1 MALSQR
7 LNLKQQ
13 QSLVMTPQLQEAI
26 KLLQMSNFE
35 LTAYVE
41 EELEQNPLLERDEST
56 RDDVAATP
64 EPNGL
69 ADDSSGADDDGG
81 LGDAADSPADSLDLA
96 NADSIPADGD
106 SPLDT
111 DFDNVWDNGNSPA
124 VDTGP
129 VAYDAGSTGS
139 GGRTDFSDIDNSI
152 ESRVSGTISLRDHLT
167 GQLNVDIQDQVDRII
182 GLHLIEM
189 LDEIGRLS
197 GDPAEIAERLGCES
211 ARVDDVLS
219 RMQRFDPPG
228 IFARDLKECFEIQL
242 REKDRLDPAMQ
253 ILLEN
258 LHLFEKYDRAAIMK
272 ICRVDQDDFE
282 EMWDDLRSLNPRPA
296 SAFDHEV
303 AQPVVPDILMRSHAD
318 GGWQVELNSE
328 TLPRVLVNR
337 QYYSLVSR
345 GARDKKDREYLIDQ
359 LNSANWLIKALH
371 QRATTILK
379 VATEIVRQQDAFFVH
394 GVSHMRPLILRDVA
408 EAVSVHE
415 STVSR
420 VTSNKYMAS
429 PRGIYELKYFFSS
442 SLSSADGGVAHSAEA
457 VRYRIKALCDAETAD
472 TVLSDDDIA
481 ARLHADGIDIARRTV
496 AKYREAMNIPSSVR
510 RRRIKAGKI
519 KL

>member
-1 MALSQR
+1 
-7 LNLKQQ
+7 
-13 QSLVMTPQLQEAI
+13 
-26 KLLQMSNFE
+26 
-35 LTAYVE
+35 
-41 EELEQNPLLERDEST
+41 
-56 RDDVAATP
+56 
-64 EPNGL
+64 
-69 ADDSSGADDDGG
+69 
-81 LGDAADSPADSLDLA
+81 
-96 NADSIPADGD
+96 
-106 SPLDT
+106 
-111 DFDNVWDNGNSPA
+111 
-124 VDTGP
+124 
-129 VAYDAGSTGS
+129 
-139 GGRTDFSDIDNSI
+139 
-152 ESRVSGTISLRDHLT
+152 
-167 GQLNVDIQDQVDRII
+167 
-182 GLHLIEM
+182 
-189 LDEIGRLS
+189 
-197 GDPAEIAERLGCES
+197 
-211 ARVDDVLS
+211 
-219 RMQRFDPPG
+219 
-228 IFARDLKECFEIQL
+228 
-242 REKDRLDPAMQ
+242 
-253 ILLEN
+253 
-258 LHLFEKYDRAAIMK
+258 
-272 ICRVDQDDFE
+272 
-282 EMWDDLRSLNPRPA
+282 
-296 SAFDHEV
+296 
-303 AQPVVPDILMRSHAD
+303 VVPDILMRSHAD

-359 LNSANWLIKALH
+359 LSSANWLIKALH